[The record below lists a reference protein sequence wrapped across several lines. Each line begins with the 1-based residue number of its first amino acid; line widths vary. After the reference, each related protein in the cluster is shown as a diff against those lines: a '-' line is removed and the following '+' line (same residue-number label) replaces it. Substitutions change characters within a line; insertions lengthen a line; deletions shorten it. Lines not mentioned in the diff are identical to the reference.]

1 MATQAL
7 NIVLLG
13 PPGAGKSTIAEA
25 LVRERRLV
33 NISTGQRLRAEMKA
47 RSALGRTVEPYLDKG
62 DLAPDSLMDRLLR
75 ASLETLD
82 SQEGFLLDGYPRT
95 LHQARGLEG
104 MLADYGRVL
113 HAVLAL
119 EVDDAEVIRR
129 LSGRRIC
136 EGAGEP
142 FPVHIDDLASIL
154 RCQERGGHLVDRDD
168 DRPEVVRQRLVVYH
182 EQTQPLLEFYEA
194 AGLLRHIDAHG
205 PPAEVARRALAA
217 LPPDRSAGSAV
228 SIVSK

>member
-1 MATQAL
+1 MTAQPKQPL
-7 NIVLLG
+7 NIVLIG

-25 LVRERRLV
+25 LVRERDLAS
-33 NISTGQRLRAEMKA
+33 ISTGQRLRAEVKA
-47 RSALGRTVEPYLDKG
+47 RSALGRAVAPYLDKG

-75 ASLETLD
+75 ANLEALD
-82 SQEGFLLDGYPRT
+82 PEQGFLLDGYPRT
-95 LHQARGLEG
+95 LHQARGFEG
-104 MLADYGRVL
+104 TLADFGRVL

-119 EVDDAEVIRR
+119 DVSDDEVIRR

-168 DRPEVVRQRLVVYH
+168 DRPEVVRQRLDVYH
-182 EQTQPLLEFYEA
+182 QQTQPLLEFYTFN
-194 AGLLRHIDAHG
+194 GLLRHIDAHG
-205 PPAEVARRALAA
+205 PPAELARRALAA
-217 LPPDRSAGSAV
+217 LPPAGPPV
-228 SIVSK
+228 SNEEK